1 MEPLS
6 TPQEAIGARIGQA
19 DAGALRLLAQ
29 RNDRSFSAEIR
40 QAIRFYLAA
49 QETREADAA

>member
-6 TPQEAIGARIGQA
+6 IPQEAIGARIDQA
-19 DAGALRLLAQ
+19 DAAALRLLAK

-49 QETREADAA
+49 QETEEEQAA

>member
-6 TPQEAIGARIGQA
+6 ITQEAIGARIDQP
-19 DAGALRLLAQ
+19 DANALRDLAK

-49 QETREADAA
+49 QEEAEERAA